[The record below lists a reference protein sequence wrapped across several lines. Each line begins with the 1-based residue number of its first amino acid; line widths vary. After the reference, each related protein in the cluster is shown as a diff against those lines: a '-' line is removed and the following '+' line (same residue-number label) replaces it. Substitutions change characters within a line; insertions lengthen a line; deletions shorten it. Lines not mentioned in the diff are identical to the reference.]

1 MAVAS
6 LLLFVS
12 GSLAAAPQVTSP
24 SEAPTSIPGYARL
37 DPTLLVSA
45 RRCGECHEGPYRI
58 WQGSAHAHPLATPEQ
73 KAKADR
79 ITGRMGFRF
88 VRRDSLCLRCHYTA
102 AYRGSQLRAA
112 SGVSCES
119 CHGAAGDWIDT
130 HSDYGEASTA
140 DHETEHHKRQ
150 RIARS
155 RDAGM
160 VRAGDLY
167 RLFSNCYECHTIA
180 HETLVER
187 GGHSPG
193 DDLELL
199 ISVERIRHNFLHSQ
213 LTGDGRHNEPFS
225 DEHRRMIFVAGHALS
240 LEHTF
245 RALARSTHSGPYSRF
260 MSRRLRWALDDL
272 DALLSRCYLSEIA
285 AILETGRSTGP
296 SSDDPTALVA
306 AADRIATLTRALLT
320 NHDGS
325 ELGSLDP
332 FLPPRGA
339 IPDIGWRP

>member
-1 MAVAS
+1 
-6 LLLFVS
+6 
-12 GSLAAAPQVTSP
+12 
-24 SEAPTSIPGYARL
+24 
-37 DPTLLVSA
+37 
-45 RRCGECHEGPYRI
+45 
-58 WQGSAHAHPLATPEQ
+58 
-73 KAKADR
+73 
-79 ITGRMGFRF
+79 MGFRF

-213 LTGDGRHNEPFS
+213 LTGDGKHNELFS
-225 DEHRRMIFVAGHALS
+225 DAHRRVIFVAGRALS
-240 LEHTF
+240 LEHTL
-245 RALARSTHSGPYSRF
+245 RAVARSRHSGPYSRF
-260 MSRRLRWALDDL
+260 MSRRLRWALDKL
-272 DALLSRCYLSEIA
+272 DALLSRSNLSEIA
-285 AILETGRSTGP
+285 AILETARSTDP
-296 SSDDPTALVA
+296 SSDDPIALVA
-306 AADRIATLTRALLT
+306 AADRIATLTRAFLA

-332 FLPPRGA
+332 LLPPR
-339 IPDIGWRP
+339 